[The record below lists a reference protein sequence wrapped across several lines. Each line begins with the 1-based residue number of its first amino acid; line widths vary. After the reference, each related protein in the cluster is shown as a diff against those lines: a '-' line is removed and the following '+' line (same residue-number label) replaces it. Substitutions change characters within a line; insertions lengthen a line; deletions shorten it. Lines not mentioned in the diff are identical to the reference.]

1 MASDPPILVLATR
14 NAGKLRELS
23 ELMAGAAFRLVSLDD
38 VGVEQEVEETG
49 DTFEGNASLK
59 AMTYA
64 RLTGLPTLADDS
76 GLEVDALGGEPGI
89 RSSRYAG
96 EDATDA
102 DRVAFLLAKLQNES
116 KGPWPAR
123 FRCVIAI
130 AWGAEDLEYHSGDCE
145 GVIIDEPRGLSG
157 FGYDPVFLL
166 PGLGMTMAELSTD
179 QKNRISHRSRAAGKA
194 VEALKKRA
202 AESA

>member
-1 MASDPPILVLATR
+1 MLVLATR

-23 ELMAGAAFRLVSLDD
+23 ELMAGASFRLVSLDD
-38 VGVEQEVEETG
+38 IGVEQEVEETG
-49 DTFEGNASLK
+49 DTFEANAGLK
-59 AMTYA
+59 ATTYA

-76 GLEVDALGGEPGI
+76 GLEVDALGGEPGV

-96 EDATDA
+96 EEATDA
-102 DRVAFLLAKLQNES
+102 DRVAFLLEKLQYNED

-130 AWGAEDLEYHSGDCE
+130 AWGTEDLEFHTGECE
-145 GVIIDEPRGLSG
+145 GFIIDEPRGSSG

-166 PGLGMTMAELSTD
+166 PGLGMTMAELSPD
-179 QKNRISHRSRAAGKA
+179 EKNRVSHRSQAAKKA
-194 VEALKKRA
+194 VGALKKP
-202 AESA
+202 

>member
-1 MASDPPILVLATR
+1 MLVLATR

-23 ELMAGAAFRLVSLDD
+23 ELMAGALFRLVSLDD

-49 DTFEGNASLK
+49 DTFEANASLK
-59 AMTYA
+59 ATIYA

-76 GLEVDALGGEPGI
+76 GLEVDALGGEPGV

-96 EDATDA
+96 EEATDA
-102 DRVAFLLAKLQNES
+102 DRVAFLLEKLQNNED

-130 AWGAEDLEYHSGDCE
+130 AWGAEDLEFHAGECE
-145 GVIIDEPRGLSG
+145 GLIIDEPRGSSG

-166 PGLGMTMAELSTD
+166 PDLGMTMAELSPD
-179 QKNRISHRSRAAGKA
+179 EKNRVSHRSRAAKKA
-194 VEALKKRA
+194 VDALKRRA
-202 AESA
+202 ADAA